1 MKKKFLSS
9 ILALAMVLVA
19 MTPVMAL
26 DSPTN
31 KGIEVE
37 ETTEKVNGTDITIG
51 GSDAEFESTEKAVIK
66 VTAAETDETKTA
78 VKAYTSASS
87 VESLLSSN
95 GTSGAVS
102 EAKKV
107 LGNDLSKA
115 SAVASFDVDANQV
128 AVNALDGSAV
138 AVTVKASGV
147 STSDKVVALH
157 FKSDDGKIEVLP
169 CTVNSDGSVTFN
181 ISSFS
186 AVILVKVASTSG
198 NNNSSG
204 SKVVTCEEAEGKG
217 WVWSEAK
224 KACVYSVTNT
234 STK

>member
-31 KGIEVE
+31 KGTEVE
-37 ETTEKVNGTDITIG
+37 KTTEKVNGTDITIG
-51 GSDAEFESTEKAVIK
+51 GSDAEFSSNEKAVIK
-66 VTAAETDETKTA
+66 VAAETKETKAA
-78 VKAYTSASS
+78 VSTYTSASS

-115 SAVASFDVDANQV
+115 SAVASFDVDANKV
-128 AVNALDGSAV
+128 AKDALKGSAV

-157 FKSDDGKIEVLP
+157 FKDHDTIEVLP

-198 NNNSSG
+198 NNNNSG

>member
-31 KGIEVE
+31 NGAEVE
-37 ETTEKVNGTDITIG
+37 KTTEKVNGTDITIG
-51 GSDAEFESTEKAVIK
+51 GSDADFNSNEKAVIK
-66 VTAAETDETKTA
+66 VAAETNETKAA
-78 VKAYTSASS
+78 VSTYTSASS

-128 AVNALDGSAV
+128 AKDALNGSAV

-157 FKSDDGKIEVLP
+157 FKSDGTIEVLP

-198 NNNSSG
+198 NNNSSS

>member
-31 KGIEVE
+31 NGAEVE
-37 ETTEKVNGTDITIG
+37 KTTEKVNGTDITIG
-51 GSDAEFESTEKAVIK
+51 GSDADFNSNEKAVIK
-66 VTAAETDETKTA
+66 VAAETNETKAA
-78 VKAYTSASS
+78 VNTYTSASS

-128 AVNALDGSAV
+128 AKDALNGSAV

-157 FKSDDGKIEVLP
+157 FKDGGEIEVLP

>member
-31 KGIEVE
+31 KGTEVDK
-37 ETTEKVNGTDITIG
+37 TTEEVNGTEFIIG
-51 GSDAEFESTEKAVIK
+51 GSDDEFESTEKAVIK
-66 VTAAETDETKTA
+66 VTAETDETKNA
-78 VKAYTSASS
+78 VSTYTRASS

-115 SAVASFDVDANQV
+115 SAVASFDVDANKV
-128 AVNALDGSAV
+128 AKDALKGSAV

-157 FKSDDGKIEVLP
+157 FKSHGTIEVLP

>member
-31 KGIEVE
+31 NGAEVE
-37 ETTEKVNGTDITIG
+37 KTTEKVNGTDITIG

-157 FKSDDGKIEVLP
+157 FKSDGTIEVLP

-198 NNNSSG
+198 NNNSSS

>member
-31 KGIEVE
+31 NGAEVE
-37 ETTEKVNGTDITIG
+37 KTTEKVNGTDITIG
-51 GSDAEFESTEKAVIK
+51 GSDADFNSNEKAVIK
-66 VTAAETDETKTA
+66 VAAETNETKAA
-78 VKAYTSASS
+78 VSTYTSASS

-128 AVNALDGSAV
+128 AKEALNGSAV

-157 FKSDDGKIEVLP
+157 FKGDGTIEVLP

-198 NNNSSG
+198 NNNSSS

>member
-31 KGIEVE
+31 KGTEVE

-51 GSDAEFESTEKAVIK
+51 GSDAEFDSTEKAVIK
-66 VTAAETDETKTA
+66 VTAETDETKTA
-78 VKAYTSASS
+78 VSTYTSASS

-115 SAVASFDVDANQV
+115 SAVASFDVDANPV
-128 AVNALDGSAV
+128 AKNALNGSAV

-157 FKSDDGKIEVLP
+157 FKGDGTIEVLP

>member
-31 KGIEVE
+31 KGTEVE

-51 GSDAEFESTEKAVIK
+51 GSDADFNSNEKAVIK
-66 VTAAETDETKTA
+66 VAAETNETKAA
-78 VKAYTSASS
+78 VNTYTSASS

-128 AVNALDGSAV
+128 AKDALNGSAV

-157 FKSDDGKIEVLP
+157 FKGDGTIEVLP

>member
-31 KGIEVE
+31 KGTEVE
-37 ETTEKVNGTDITIG
+37 KTTEKVNGTEFIIG
-51 GSDAEFESTEKAVIK
+51 GSDDEFGSEKAVIK
-66 VTAAETDETKTA
+66 VTAETNETKNA
-78 VKAYTSASS
+78 VSTYTSASS
-87 VESLLSSN
+87 VESLLSSK
-95 GTSGAVS
+95 GASGAVS

-128 AVNALDGSAV
+128 AKDALNGSAV

-157 FKSDDGKIEVLP
+157 FKKDGTIEVLP

>member
-31 KGIEVE
+31 NGAEVE

-51 GSDAEFESTEKAVIK
+51 GSDADFNSNEKAVIK
-66 VTAAETDETKTA
+66 VAAETNETKAA
-78 VKAYTSASS
+78 VNTYTSASS

-128 AVNALDGSAV
+128 AKDALNGSAV

-157 FKSDDGKIEVLP
+157 FKDGGEIEVLP

>member
-31 KGIEVE
+31 NGAEVE
-37 ETTEKVNGTDITIG
+37 KTTEKVNGTDITIG
-51 GSDAEFESTEKAVIK
+51 GSDADFNSNEKAVIK
-66 VTAAETDETKTA
+66 VAAETNETKAA
-78 VKAYTSASS
+78 VNTYTSASS

-128 AVNALDGSAV
+128 AKEALNGSAV

-157 FKSDDGKIEVLP
+157 FKSDGTIEVLP

-198 NNNSSG
+198 NNNSSS